1 METKIK
7 RKGFPTPASYQIIAT
22 LVDKLLEKGYS
33 EKDCGKFLGG
43 NMYRVM
49 KQVGVELLSTYL
61 FGNI

>member
-7 RKGFPTPASYQIIAT
+7 RKGFLTPALYHIIAA
-22 LVDKLLEKGYS
+22 LVYKLLEKGYS

-49 KQVGVELLSTYL
+49 KVWV
-61 FGNI
+61 